1 MLEFLRDFLNA
12 SYLFTQSS
20 LQIFQIAGLIHS
32 SHLDPPFH
40 QPLRLS
46 PSRAIAAT
54 GGGGGGGHQL
64 LHHLRR
70 GPVHGREVAGDAH
83 GEAAFAQGTGRLGK
97 VYKKPWKQR
106 EKTMQLL
113 CFFSLKKGDFQKSQE
128 TQLATI
134 GTPSFPPLP
143 HISPCPATGTA
154 CCWTDW
160 TGSALPRPPA
170 NRRSSC

>member
-1 MLEFLRDFLNA
+1 MSGYTKPETLVSSCFIPVLEFLRDFLNA

-20 LQIFQIAGLIHS
+20 LQTFQIAGLIHS

-46 PSRAIAAT
+46 PSRAIAAA
-54 GGGGGGGHQL
+54 GGGGGGHQL

-97 VYKKPWKQR
+97 VNI
-106 EKTMQLL
+106 KTM
-113 CFFSLKKGDFQKSQE
+113 E
-128 TQLATI
+128 TT
-134 GTPSFPPLP
+134 
-143 HISPCPATGTA
+143 
-154 CCWTDW
+154 
-160 TGSALPRPPA
+160 
-170 NRRSSC
+170 

>member
-20 LQIFQIAGLIHS
+20 LQIFRIAGLIYS

-46 PSRAIAAT
+46 PSRAIAAAAA
-54 GGGGGGGHQL
+54 GGGGGHQL

-97 VYKKPWKQR
+97 VYKNHGNNVKKPCN
-106 EKTMQLL
+106 L
-113 CFFSLKKGDFQKSQE
+113 CFFFLKKGDFQKMPKKME
-128 TQLATI
+128 KWV
-134 GTPSFPPLP
+134 FR
-143 HISPCPATGTA
+143 A
-154 CCWTDW
+154 CMLVCC
-160 TGSALPRPPA
+160 LL
-170 NRRSSC
+170 

>member
-1 MLEFLRDFLNA
+1 VLEFLRDFLNA

-20 LQIFQIAGLIHS
+20 LQIFRIAGLIYS

-46 PSRAIAAT
+46 PSRAIAAAAAAAA
-54 GGGGGGGHQL
+54 GGGGGGHQL

-97 VYKKPWKQR
+97 VYKNHGNNVKKPCN
-106 EKTMQLL
+106 L
-113 CFFSLKKGDFQKSQE
+113 CFFFLKKGDFQKIPKKMEKWGFQGVYVCM
-128 TQLATI
+128 LLVMI
-134 GTPSFPPLP
+134 L
-143 HISPCPATGTA
+143 
-154 CCWTDW
+154 CW
-160 TGSALPRPPA
+160 GSMFHLRL
-170 NRRSSC
+170 